1 MNEER
6 RNVERLAEIDQLFKL
21 QRHLE
26 EELETVDDTY
36 LNYKIELI
44 NIQKQYVEM
53 RKLIGDK

>member
-53 RKLIGDK
+53 RKLIGK

>member
-53 RKLIGDK
+53 RKLIGE

>member
-53 RKLIGDK
+53 RKLIGG